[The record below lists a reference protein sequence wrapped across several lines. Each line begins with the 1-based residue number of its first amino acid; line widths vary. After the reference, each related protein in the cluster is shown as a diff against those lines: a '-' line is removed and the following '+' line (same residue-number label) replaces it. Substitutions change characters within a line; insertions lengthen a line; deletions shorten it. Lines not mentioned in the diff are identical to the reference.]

1 MLTLIAKRALISF
14 ATLLIATLLV
24 FTLFD
29 ALPGDIGSTRLSR
42 FSDPIAAVYIREER
56 GLYRGFF
63 VRYLDWLSYVVN
75 GDLGRSWSNGREI
88 SEMLKSRFYNTGML
102 ALAATVLGVP
112 IAVFLGILSAIRR
125 DTWLDR
131 MLQAGTLGLFSI
143 PEFALGYSI
152 VFLLAIYFPLFPSI
166 SIVAD
171 STPTSEYLRS
181 LALPALT
188 LSLVMLA
195 QIARPTR
202 AAVLN
207 ILTRPFIEMAVLK
220 GLKTWRIFLL
230 HALPHALGPI
240 CNVVILAIA
249 NLITG
254 TLIVEYVF
262 AFPGV
267 GQFFIDAVQ
276 IQDIPV
282 VLTCGLFFTA
292 FYVGLIW
299 LADVVAILGN
309 PRACGGRAAT
319 ATPLEVR
326 APEINPRAARRRD
339 RGRGSCRAGGYRP
352 WSKTIP
358 GRNYGHASPGDLPAG
373 RKQRPHQRR

>member
-267 GQFFIDAVQ
+267 GQFFYR
-276 IQDIPV
+276 
-282 VLTCGLFFTA
+282 CGADPGYSSRADLRSFLHRILC
-292 FYVGLIW
+292 GSH
-299 LADVVAILGN
+299 LAG
-309 PRACGGRAAT
+309 RCGGHSRQ
-319 ATPLEVR
+319 
-326 APEINPRAARRRD
+326 
-339 RGRGSCRAGGYRP
+339 
-352 WSKTIP
+352 
-358 GRNYGHASPGDLPAG
+358 SPGLRWPSCNGNAPG
-373 RKQRPHQRR
+373 S